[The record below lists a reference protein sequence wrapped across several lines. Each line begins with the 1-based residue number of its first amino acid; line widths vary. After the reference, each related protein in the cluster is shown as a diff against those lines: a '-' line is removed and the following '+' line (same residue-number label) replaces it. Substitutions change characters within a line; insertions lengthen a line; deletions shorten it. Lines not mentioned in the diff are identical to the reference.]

1 MEMRLMPSEEPLRIL
16 HVLANGP
23 PDVNGYA
30 VRTHSLLTSQLN
42 SKEVSPIGLTSPWYP
57 ERETMIGKFQQ
68 DGVHYFRTKHPTHV
82 NNNSGLGMNWVK
94 NRGQRKIARLNQPTT
109 QSIVESKSPFV
120 IRASRYSWVRI
131 KRVIRKVI
139 IPVNMGLTWLE
150 EKILF
155 RYFQKRIIEI
165 AMKEKPQIIHA
176 HTPYRVGIP
185 AIRAARKLKL
195 QFVYEM
201 RGMWEETAV
210 ANGRWKSWGPSYKR
224 FRFHET
230 RVLRK
235 ADAVICISETLRKE
249 AISRGVNPKKISL
262 VPNAVKLNESDH
274 VSELLP
280 IAQSKLEKS
289 IVVGYIGSLRD
300 IEGVD
305 ATAEAV
311 ALLISKGV
319 NVKLFVLSSQ
329 AGQEELKTHCESL
342 GMGDNTVIL
351 GPVPHDEV
359 APFYDLID
367 IFVVSRPDT
376 RVTRLVTPLKPFE
389 AMQRGRALVMT
400 NLPALSEIVE
410 HGVTG
415 LLYDPGDIEALSKS
429 IFSLIENEKLR
440 QKLGQNAKSWVEE
453 NRTWENVIDGALE
466 AYHRAIQN

>member
-1 MEMRLMPSEEPLRIL
+1 LPSEEPLRIL

-30 VRTHSLLTSQLN
+30 IRTHSLLTSQLN
-42 SKEVSPIGLTSPWYP
+42 SKEASPIGLTSPWYP
-57 ERETMIGKFQQ
+57 ERESMIEDTVI
-68 DGVHYFRTKHPTHV
+68 DGIQYFRTKHPTHIK
-82 NNNSGLGMNWVK
+82 NNSKNSFKWVK
-94 NRGQRKIARLNQPTT
+94 KRGYGK
-109 QSIVESKSPFV
+109 
-120 IRASRYSWVRI
+120 I
-131 KRVIRKVI
+131 KRINKPKNTIVQKSKPRPFITVFQKLLV
-139 IPVNMGLTWLE
+139 PFNMGLTWLE

-155 RYFQKRIIEI
+155 RHFQKRIIEI
-165 AMKEKPQIIHA
+165 AVKEKSQIIHA

-195 QFVYEM
+195 PFVYEM

-280 IAQSKLEKS
+280 VAQSKLEKS

-400 NLPALSEIVE
+400 DLPALSEIVE

-415 LLYDPGDIEALSKS
+415 LLYPPGDIEALSKS
-429 IFSLIENEKLR
+429 IFSLIENENLR